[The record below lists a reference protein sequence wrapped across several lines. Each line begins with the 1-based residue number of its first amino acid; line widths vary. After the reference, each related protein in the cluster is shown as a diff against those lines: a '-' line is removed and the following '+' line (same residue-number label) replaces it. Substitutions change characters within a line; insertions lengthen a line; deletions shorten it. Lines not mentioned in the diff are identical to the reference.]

1 MRSHFKRSLGATLL
15 AGVLLLSAC
24 SSDTAAFELTSAVDS
39 QELLAEPPA
48 GLTVLDIRTPEEF
61 ASGYIAGA
69 TNLDFYEAQFSNWLD
84 ELQGRALLRLLPVGE
99 PIGQCHRGHE
109 GSRLHR
115 GIRARRRHRQL
126 GQCGPAAGAIDD
138 KLVTAA
144 LPIATA
150 YKEIGSDD

>member
-39 QELLAEPPA
+39 QELLAESPA

-69 TNLDFYEAQFSNWLD
+69 TNLDFYEAEFSSWLD
-84 ELQGRALLRLLPVGE
+84 DLDKDAPYFVYCRSGNRSNGAGSILKKHGFENVYNLGGGITAWQSANLPL
-99 PIGQCHRGHE
+99 
-109 GSRLHR
+109 S
-115 GIRARRRHRQL
+115 
-126 GQCGPAAGAIDD
+126 
-138 KLVTAA
+138 K
-144 LPIATA
+144 
-150 YKEIGSDD
+150 K